1 MVHTKGKSGQLEMD
15 RSILEEKLTEL
26 ADGLDIG
33 VRGKRG
39 LILGLLFELLCEYWY
54 LLLV

>member
-1 MVHTKGKSGQLEMD
+1 MD

-39 LILGLLFELLCEYWY
+39 LILGLLFELRCEYWY
-54 LLLV
+54 FLLV